1 MDEDDASLRARLD
14 EEELILAAAFPGA
27 QLDRHNTVVL
37 LPDYR
42 LPAGWSHERTDVLF
56 VYPSNYPRGCP
67 DNVCT
72 RSDLKLASGDPAQ
85 NLMGEMEILGRTWLQ
100 FSWHIEGE
108 WRPTATPSQGS
119 NLVTYLL
126 GALHRFDEAS

>member
-1 MDEDDASLRARLD
+1 MDDGEASFRARLD
-14 EEELILAAAFPGA
+14 DEELLLAAAFSGI
-27 QLDRHNTVVL
+27 QLDRDNRVVL
-37 LPDYR
+37 LPEYP
-42 LPAGWSHERTDVLF
+42 LPSGWSHDRTDVLF

-72 RSDLKLASGDPAQ
+72 RPDLTLANGQAAQ
-85 NLMGEMEILGRTWLQ
+85 NLMGEVELLGRTWLQ

-108 WRPTATPSQGS
+108 WRPTASASQGS
-119 NLVTYLL
+119 NLVTYLF